1 MTIEATP
8 QKPGASIPQ
17 LAQEYGL
24 SETLLYGL
32 ANQDRL
38 PGARRLGKRIVI
50 HRLTFERWLSEGT
63 GQ

>member
-1 MTIEATP
+1 MTIEAAP
-8 QKPGASIPQ
+8 QKPGAFIPQ

-38 PGARRLGKRIVI
+38 
-50 HRLTFERWLSEGT
+50 TFERWLSEGT